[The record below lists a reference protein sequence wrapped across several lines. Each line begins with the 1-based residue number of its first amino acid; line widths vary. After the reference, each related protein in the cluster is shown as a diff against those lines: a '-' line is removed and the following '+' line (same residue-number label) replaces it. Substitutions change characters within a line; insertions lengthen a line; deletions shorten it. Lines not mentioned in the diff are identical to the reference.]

1 MKNPSVA
8 FYKKLILIS
17 IALLILLPVSASIY
31 LLIENR
37 SLKARQVFANNQPD
51 DVVTVSATQLEP
63 NNVVKDKPVLSYQM
77 LYPDFRS
84 DFFGFKNDL
93 VSNKTVFITF
103 DDGPSSGTSKVL
115 DILRKESVPATF
127 FVNGKS
133 NPFLTAQLSKIVSEG
148 HTLGMH
154 SYTHRYNVIYASME
168 NFLDD
173 FKRNFLYIKNA
184 TGAAPQILRFP
195 GGSINIFNI
204 GTYQSLIAEML
215 RRGFIYYDW
224 NVSAGDAIPGATTQS
239 IIDNVLHGVHLC
251 WGPAFVLFHDN
262 GSANLNEALPVILE
276 TLKREGYEFKRI
288 DNSVKPPMFIYP
300 D

>member
-1 MKNPSVA
+1 MKNLSVA
-8 FYKKLILIS
+8 LYKRLILVS
-17 IALLILLPVSASIY
+17 VALLILLPVLATIY
-31 LLIENR
+31 FLIENR
-37 SLKARQVFANNQPD
+37 SLRAKQIFTNIQPD
-51 DVVTVSATQLEP
+51 DVVTVGASQLEP

-84 DFFGFKNDL
+84 DFFGFNNDL
-93 VSNKTVFITF
+93 IGNKTVFITF
-103 DDGPSSGTSKVL
+103 DDGPSIGTSK
-115 DILRKESVPATF
+115 ILEILSKESVPATF

-133 NPFLTAQLSKIVSEG
+133 NPFLTVQLGKILSEG
-148 HTLGMH
+148 HGLGMH

-173 FKRNFLYIKNA
+173 FNRNFLYIKNE
-184 TGAAPQILRFP
+184 TGVPPQILRFP
-195 GGSINIFNI
+195 GGSINIYNI
-204 GTYQSLIAEML
+204 GTYQSLIAEIL

-239 IIDNVLHGVHLC
+239 IIDNVVHGVHLC
-251 WGPAFVLFHDN
+251 WGPAFVLLHDN
-262 GSANLNEALPVILE
+262 GSPLLNQALPVILE
-276 TLKREGYEFKRI
+276 TLKREGYDFRKI

>member
-8 FYKKLILIS
+8 FYKKIILIS
-17 IALLILLPVSASIY
+17 LALLILIPVSTTIY
-31 LLIENR
+31 LLLENR
-37 SLKARQVFANNQPD
+37 SLRARQNYSTNQPD

-63 NNVVKDKPVLSYQM
+63 TNAMKEKPVLSYQM

-84 DFFGFKNDL
+84 DFFGFNNDL
-93 VSNKTVFITF
+93 IGNKSVFITF
-103 DDGPSSGTSKVL
+103 DDGPSPGTAK
-115 DILRKESVPATF
+115 ILEILKKESIPATF

-133 NPFLTAQLSKIVSEG
+133 NPFLTSQLGKILSDG
-148 HTLGMH
+148 HSIGMH

-173 FKRNFLYIKNA
+173 FNRNFLYIKNE
-184 TGAAPQILRFP
+184 TGIAPQILRFP

-251 WGPAFVLFHDN
+251 WGPAFVLLHDN
-262 GSANLNEALPVILE
+262 GSLLLNDALPVIIQ
-276 TLKREGYEFKRI
+276 TLKREGYEFRKI